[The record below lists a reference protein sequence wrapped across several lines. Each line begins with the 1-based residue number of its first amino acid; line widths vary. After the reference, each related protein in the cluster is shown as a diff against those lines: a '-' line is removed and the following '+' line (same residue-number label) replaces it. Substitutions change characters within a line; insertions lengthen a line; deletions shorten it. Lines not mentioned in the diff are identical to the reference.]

1 MAASL
6 IPPNFKSKKYYAPAS
21 AGTVTGSDLVIAA
34 TAFVDDNGTAITAF
48 NTNFAT
54 FNLYI
59 NGQPQENGVATIT
72 SSDLTIVGGAVLDPG
87 DPIVLNLVYNF

>member
-6 IPPNFKSKKYYAPAS
+6 IPPNLKSFKYYAPAS

-34 TAFVDDNGTAITAF
+34 TAFVDDSGSSITAF
-48 NTNFAT
+48 NTSFANLT
-54 FNLYI
+54 LYI
-59 NGQPQENGVATIT
+59 NGQPQENGVSTVT
-72 SSDLTIVGGAVLDPG
+72 SADLTIIGGATLDTG